1 MCFDEVGLLV
11 GLGFLFG
18 FAEFLDQTHGTA
30 LEASVEAAAGAGMED
45 VEEFVGGE
53 IEQSV
58 AWLDWLF
65 EAGLGRA
72 FLMDLKTGIMMVD
85 VLIEIDASE

>member
-1 MCFDEVGLLV
+1 MCLDEVGLLV

-18 FAEFLDQTHGTA
+18 FAEFLDQTHGAA

-45 VEEFVGGE
+45 VEEFVRGE

-58 AWLDWLF
+58 GWLDWLCKR
-65 EAGLGRA
+65 GLVG
-72 FLMDLKTGIMMVD
+72 G
-85 VLIEIDASE
+85 